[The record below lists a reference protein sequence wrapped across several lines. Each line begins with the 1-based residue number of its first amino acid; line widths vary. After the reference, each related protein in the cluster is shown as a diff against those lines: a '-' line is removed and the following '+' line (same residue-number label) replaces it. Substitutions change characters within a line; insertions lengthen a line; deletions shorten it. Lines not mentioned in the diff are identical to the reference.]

1 MLCSWF
7 IVPPSPTR
15 SILALTPPLS
25 RGAVL
30 QDTVLTKCFHVFC
43 GECIQENID
52 KRSRKCPQCR
62 LAFGLKDFNRI
73 YLT

>member
-1 MLCSWF
+1 MA
-7 IVPPSPTR
+7 VP
-15 SILALTPPLS
+15 A
-25 RGAVL
+25 AAE

-43 GECIQENID
+43 GECVQENID

-62 LAFGLKDFNRI
+62 VAFGLKDFNRI